1 MRLDTIINET
11 VLDMLNRNGVLYI
24 MMVIKKLF
32 NRGVMT
38 VDSLHS
44 NNIVKETDNKT
55 SIFSESNEEKEK
67 SFRLMYSQELM
78 TKKQQVYGTYRGFN
92 ELEDER
98 KKVRQQIMRTPGRR
112 GEIIKDE
119 EINKEISRRYNEN
132 QME

>member
-1 MRLDTIINET
+1 MRFDTINNET

-24 MMVIKKLF
+24 IMVIEKLF
-32 NRGVMT
+32 NREVMT

-44 NNIVKETDNKT
+44 NNIVKETDHKT
-55 SIFSESNEEKEK
+55 SIFSDSNEEKEK

-78 TKKQQVYGTYRGFN
+78 SKKQQVYGTYRGFN

-98 KKVRQQIMRTPGRR
+98 KKVRHQMMRTPGRR

>member
-1 MRLDTIINET
+1 
-11 VLDMLNRNGVLYI
+11 
-24 MMVIKKLF
+24 
-32 NRGVMT
+32 MT

-44 NNIVKETDNKT
+44 NNIVKETDHKT

-67 SFRLMYSQELM
+67 SFRLMNSQELM
-78 TKKQQVYGTYRGFN
+78 TKKQQVHGTYRGFN

-98 KKVRQQIMRTPGRR
+98 KKVRHQMITPGRR

-119 EINKEISRRYNEN
+119 EIKKEISRRYNEN